1 MRPIQTYSWKLTPV
15 VLAIT
20 WTVSAL
26 GASNTPP
33 AKSTKPDTNRS
44 VFVMPAS
51 PADGRDPFFPDSIRP
66 YEAAMAGTKQKVD
79 EISLLEFKGLSGPM
93 EKRLAIINNHTF
105 AAGDDEYV
113 LTTQGRVHIH
123 CVEIRANSVIIEL
136 SGQRHELSFSGNK

>member
-1 MRPIQTYSWKLTPV
+1 MRAINKNSCEVTAIL
-15 VLAIT
+15 LAIT

-33 AKSTKPDTNRS
+33 AKGAKPDTNRS

-51 PADGRDPFFPDSIRP
+51 PADGRDPFFPDSSRP
-66 YEAAMAGTKQKVD
+66 YASAVTGAKATDDV
-79 EISLLEFKGLSGPM
+79 SLLDFKGISGTTDA
-93 EKRLAIINNHTF
+93 RLAIINNHTF

-123 CVEIRANSVIIEL
+123 CLEIRSNSVIIEIG
-136 SGQRHELSFSGNK
+136 GQRHELSFSGNK